1 MKCWS
6 NKHVLLPVSR
16 SDVYRCHVSVASCCR
31 QKGKRKTKGLAFS
44 SSSSWGRRNG
54 PPPRVEVFSSRRL
67 NKPISLRYGPRIA
80 FVSFPTTPPSRF
92 SSRRRLVPLA
102 SASPLST
109 GDSCA
114 QFPRL
119 AADELPRGV
128 LGPPVPPRR
137 GAPAPSIG

>member
-1 MKCWS
+1 
-6 NKHVLLPVSR
+6 VLLVAAVKKEKQKQRDLHSLLFLARSLALLPRRGDGEMGLHRELRFSR
-16 SDVYRCHVSVASCCR
+16 LV
-31 QKGKRKTKGLAFS
+31 
-44 SSSSWGRRNG
+44 
-54 PPPRVEVFSSRRL
+54 RL